1 MSETVDTAVLDWGIG
16 GLSVYNEI
24 RKRDPE
30 RSLLYLSDAGAVP
43 YGQMPRAVLTR
54 RVQEIA
60 HRLAALGIRRLVVAC
75 NAASTVLPDLAAA
88 FRRLDLQVTGVI
100 EHGVALVEQG
110 DSQKIGI
117 LGGRRTV
124 LSQSYARPLRQAG
137 RAVRGRVAQPLSALI
152 EQGELESAALTD
164 LLRRLLAPLRSM
176 DAVVLACTHYP
187 AIRPQIQAFLP
198 GVELVD
204 PAEATAEWVVKSWGS
219 ALVSPLPGIG
229 RGEPGEG
236 PGVRAPG
243 GRAGAF
249 PGLFFTTGDPAS
261 MRRAAARAFGNRLET
276 IEDWESA
283 APGPSGEP

>member
-1 MSETVDTAVLDWGIG
+1 MSEATDTALLDWGIG

-43 YGQMPRAVLTR
+43 YGLMPRAVLTR
-54 RVQEIA
+54 RVREIA
-60 HRLAALGIRRLVVAC
+60 GRLAGLGIRRLVVAC
-75 NAASTVLPDLAAA
+75 NAASTVLPDLATA

-100 EHGVALVEQG
+100 EHGVALVEKG
-110 DSQKIGI
+110 DYQKVGI

-124 LSQSYARPLRQAG
+124 LSRSYARPLRQSG

-152 EQGELESAALTD
+152 EQGDLESAALTD

-187 AIRPQIQAFLP
+187 AIRPQIQKLLP
-198 GVELVD
+198 GVDLID
-204 PAEATAEWVVKSWGS
+204 PAEATAEHVHLKWPHPKV
-219 ALVSPLPGIG
+219 
-229 RGEPGEG
+229 GEG
-236 PGVRAPG
+236 LAPS
-243 GRAGAF
+243 RAGGGA
-249 PGLFFTTGDPAS
+249 FFTTGDPAS

-276 IEDWESA
+276 IGMFGDGD
-283 APGPSGEP
+283 AP